1 MVLDQV
7 ALKSK
12 PIVQVIDAFSRN
24 QKLGLVFE
32 DKVGEGHLIVCA
44 ADFSEAALADPM
56 RRQLRS
62 SLVRYLSKKTKHPR
76 PTKSPAPSW
85 TDFYKMFPTTKKPST
100 ANGPRTLNPHRRKS
114 DSARQRPSKM
124 KGRDGSLSDP

>member
-32 DKVGEGHLIVCA
+32 AKVGEGHLIVCA

-62 SLVRYLSKKTKHPR
+62 SLVRYLSKNKTP
-76 PTKSPAPSW
+76 PPDEITSAPLDRLFQDVSDNEKTVHGEW
-85 TDFYKMFPTTKKPST
+85 AKDLEPPPPKK
-100 ANGPRTLNPHRRKS
+100 
-114 DSARQRPSKM
+114 
-124 KGRDGSLSDP
+124 